1 MQQYKIAIVGSRET
15 ILGFKALGVE
25 PVYANESAEALEELF
40 ALKGER
46 VESGGARPDGPVGRE
61 SRNKYAIV
69 FVMEDLMTDI
79 TPDDYKKL
87 TSDPLPAFIP
97 LPSHLG
103 STGYGLKKL
112 KGIVERAV
120 GMDILN

>member
-25 PVYANESAEALEELF
+25 PVYVNESEEALEELL
-40 ALKGER
+40 ALKSER
-46 VESGGARPDGPVGRE
+46 VESGGE

-69 FVMEDLMTDI
+69 FVMEDLMSGI

-87 TSDPLPAFIP
+87 TADPLPAFIP

>member
-25 PVYANESAEALEELF
+25 PVYASGSKEALEELF
-40 ALKGER
+40 ALKSEKT
-46 VESGGARPDGPVGRE
+46 ESGGQ

-79 TPDDYKKL
+79 SPEDYKKL
-87 TSDPLPAFIP
+87 TADPLPAFIP

>member
-1 MQQYKIAIVGSRET
+1 MEQYKIAIVGSREI

-25 PVYANESAEALEELF
+25 PIYESDPKEAAEDLF
-40 ALKGER
+40 ALKNER
-46 VESGGARPDGPVGRE
+46 IESGGE

-69 FVMEDLMTDI
+69 FVMEDLMTEI
-79 TPDDYKKL
+79 TPEDYKKL
-87 TSDPLPAFIP
+87 TADPLPAFIP

>member
-1 MQQYKIAIVGSRET
+1 MGNYKIAIIGSRET
-15 ILGFKALGVE
+15 ILGFKALGLE
-25 PVYANESAEALEELF
+25 PVYATNSSEA
-40 ALKGER
+40 
-46 VESGGARPDGPVGRE
+46 VESMFSLKREKMGAEGE
-61 SRNKYAIV
+61 SRNKYAIL
-69 FVMEDLMTDI
+69 FVMEDLMMDV

-87 TSDPLPAFIP
+87 TADPLPAIIP

>member
-1 MQQYKIAIVGSRET
+1 MNQYKIAIVGSRET

-46 VESGGARPDGPVGRE
+46 VESGGE

-97 LPSHLG
+97 LPSNLG
-103 STGYGLKKL
+103 STGYGLK
-112 KGIVERAV
+112 
-120 GMDILN
+120 